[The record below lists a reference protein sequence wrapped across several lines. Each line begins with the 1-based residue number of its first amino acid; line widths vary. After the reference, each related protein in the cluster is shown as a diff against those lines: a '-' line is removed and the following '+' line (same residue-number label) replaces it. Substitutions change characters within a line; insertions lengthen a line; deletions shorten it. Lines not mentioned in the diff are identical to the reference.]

1 MKYFTLTALVAV
13 TVPLLLQAAA
23 EPSAFGAGNLNN
35 PNPYGLTQSE
45 RVLLETKKNLRK
57 VEVKSNNQA
66 NAVDDL
72 KERLDGF
79 ESILDSIGK
88 KSHQNKLALKKYDEE
103 NKLNLENR
111 AEFEK
116 RVSSVTQ
123 VNSENIAKVKLVVR
137 ELSSV
142 IDSINAKYV
151 SKDEF
156 NKLVSDVNKFKLLIA
171 KELKQTAVKS
181 KKIHKTKDSVL
192 TSMDN
197 ATISKEAEKYYKK
210 KYYTKAIEY
219 YTYLISKKYRPA
231 KAHYMIGEMKYKR
244 KNYAEAISYFKKSTS
259 LYSKASYMPTLMLH
273 TAISMDRTKDKKNA
287 KVFYNAIVV
296 KYPDS
301 AEAKEAKKHL

>member
-1 MKYFTLTALVAV
+1 MKHITLTALVAV
-13 TVPLLLQAAA
+13 TVPLFLNAA

-79 ESILDSIGK
+79 ETILDSIGK
-88 KSHQNKLALKKYDEE
+88 KSHQTKLNL
-103 NKLNLENR
+103 NKLNEEIKVNSENR

-116 RVSSVTQ
+116 RVSTVTQ
-123 VNSENIAKVKLVVR
+123 TNSEDIEKLKLIIR

-151 SKDEF
+151 SRSEF
-156 NKLVSDVNKFKLLIA
+156 NKLVKDVNSFKSLIA
-171 KELKQTAVKS
+171 KELKSSSSAPVKKSS
-181 KKIHKTKDSVL
+181 KL
-192 TSMDN
+192 ASMDS
-197 ATISKEAEKYYKK
+197 ATIAKEAQAYFDK

-231 KAHYMIGEMKYKR
+231 KAHFMIGEMKYKR
-244 KNYAEAISYFKKSTS
+244 KNYGEAISYFKKSAS
-259 LYSKASYMPTLMLH
+259 LYSKASYMPKLMLH
-273 TAISMDRTKDKKNA
+273 TAISMEKTKDKKNA

-301 AEAKEAKKHL
+301 PEAKEAKKHL